1 MSTVKL
7 ETPSPGQRDQATW
20 MQTTGACQFATTTA
34 GSGALSQVVHASGYA
49 PLLLYVL
56 LYGLDTYASR
66 QWLTRTD
73 VRVRLCR
80 SGLSDEPWLTVS
92 ALSS

>member
-34 GSGALSQVVHASGYA
+34 GSGALSKCLQKNNVYF
-49 PLLLYVL
+49 
-56 LYGLDTYASR
+56 
-66 QWLTRTD
+66 
-73 VRVRLCR
+73 
-80 SGLSDEPWLTVS
+80 
-92 ALSS
+92 